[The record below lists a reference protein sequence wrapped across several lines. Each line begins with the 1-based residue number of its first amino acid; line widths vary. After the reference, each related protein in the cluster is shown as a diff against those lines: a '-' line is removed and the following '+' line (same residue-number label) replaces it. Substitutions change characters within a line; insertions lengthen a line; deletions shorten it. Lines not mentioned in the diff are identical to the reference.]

1 VIVRVAAESYAR
13 MVNTMIALCG
23 ALVMVSL
30 LMVGGEASM
39 VVLIGKG
46 FAAFAGDHWQF
57 VASLLGALGAFFAG
71 SATIS
76 NLTFGAIQESIA
88 AYVGLDRT
96 LILSLQSVGAAMGS
110 MSSIN
115 NIVAVCSIIGIT
127 NMEGAILKKTV
138 LPLIVY
144 AVIAG
149 LAALVLSLML

>member
-1 VIVRVAAESYAR
+1 
-13 MVNTMIALCG
+13 M
-23 ALVMVSL
+23 
-30 LMVGGEASM
+30 
-39 VVLIGKG
+39 
-46 FAAFAGDHWQF
+46 
-57 VASLLGALGAFFAG
+57 LGALGAFFAG